1 MMAMAALTDMARH
14 YRLPLFTYAGCSD
27 ANQYDQQAALESALW
42 ILMSSVTGGNL
53 VHDVGYINNGLTT
66 SLEQLV
72 VSNEV
77 IGMVRHITQG
87 FEINEETLAL
97 DLIDRVGPG
106 GEYLTS
112 QHTLQHF
119 KQNWFPDLI
128 SRQPYEKWAE
138 EGRKDMG
145 MRANER
151 IKEILAS
158 HVPAQIDKEVA
169 YKLKEIVKLK
179 DKQ

>member
-1 MMAMAALTDMARH
+1 M
-14 YRLPLFTYAGCSD
+14 
-27 ANQYDQQAALESALW
+27 
-42 ILMSSVTGGNL
+42 
-53 VHDVGYINNGLTT
+53 HDVGYINNGLTT

-77 IGMVRHITQG
+77 IGMVRRITQG

-97 DLIDRVGPG
+97 DLIDQVGPG

-112 QHTLQHF
+112 QHTLKHF

-128 SRQPYEKWAE
+128 SRQPYEKWVD
-138 EGRKDMG
+138 EGQKDLG

-151 IKEILAS
+151 AKEILAN
-158 HVPAQIDKEVA
+158 HAPEPIGWEVKN
-169 YKLKEIVKLK
+169 KLMEII
-179 DKQ
+179 QMRGSQ